1 MTLAPRGTRIIVVDG
16 VVYRWTVAP
25 DDEPGLGIV
34 VEHAKA
40 PGQRLAH
47 WVDHGTITSPRLV
60 REAIVEGLR
69 AGWAP
74 TAKGR
79 DVVRRSPL
87 GPAG

>member
-1 MTLAPRGTRIIVVDG
+1 MTLARKGTRTIVVDG
-16 VVYRWTVAP
+16 VPYRWTVVP

-34 VEHAKA
+34 VEHAEVPA
-40 PGQRLAH
+40 QRLVH
-47 WVDHGTITSPRLV
+47 WVDHGTIISPRLV

-74 TAKGR
+74 TAKGS

-87 GPAG
+87 DPAG